1 MAMARI
7 STHMPSGESSG
18 DLITTALPAA
28 RAGASERAQIDTGKF
43 HGTICAETPIGS

>member
-1 MAMARI
+1 MACS
-7 STHMPSGESSG
+7 STQRPSGDNSG

-43 HGTICAETPIGS
+43 HGTICSETPIGS

>member
-1 MAMARI
+1 MRASCKAI
-7 STHMPSGESSG
+7 SGVISAG
-18 DLITTALPAA
+18 LITTALPAA